1 MDTKKLRFFTVLC
14 ETGHMREAAKLLN
27 ISHAGLSKAIHT
39 LEVELGTVLVTKDG
53 RGVRVTPEG
62 RKLLSR
68 IKDCL
73 TAEENLLSQIA
84 GDHQCAEIKIGT
96 FEVFSTYL
104 SPKFVQAMEKHTEVS
119 FEELGPGNLETA
131 IINGQVDFGITYLP
145 IPRPNLDHLEI
156 TKIRMGIFGNKK
168 FSAEKKSFE
177 ELPFVVPITNIDGA
191 PTKVKGL
198 DGWPDDRIQRN
209 IKYSV
214 SLMET
219 ALALSREGLAVG
231 YFPKFVVELHN
242 QYAKLEYSFKEFSP
256 PSKISG
262 LQPVYAVKRKDR
274 AEDAS
279 FKSLCKV
286 LRGLT

>member
-27 ISHAGLSKAIHT
+27 ISHAGLSKAIHS
-39 LEVELGTVLVTKDG
+39 LESELATTLVTKDG
-53 RGVRVTPEG
+53 RGVKVTPEG
-62 RKLLSR
+62 HKLLIR
-68 IKDCL
+68 MKECL
-73 TAEENLLSQIA
+73 TAEENLFKEIS
-84 GDHQCAEIKIGT
+84 GDDPIHNIKLGT

-104 SPKFVQAMEKHTEVS
+104 SPKLVRSMEKHSKVS
-119 FEELGPGNLETA
+119 FEEFGPGNLEAA
-131 IINGQVDFGITYLP
+131 ILNNQVDFGITYLP
-145 IPRPNLDHLEI
+145 IPRPNLDHFEI
-156 TKIRMGIFGNKK
+156 TKIRMGIYGQKK
-168 FSAEKKSFE
+168 FLIENRDFSN
-177 ELPFVVPITNIDGA
+177 LPFVVPIASIDGT

-219 ALALSREGLAVG
+219 ALSLTREGLAVG
-231 YFPKFVVELHN
+231 YFPKFVAELHN
-242 QYAKLEYSFKEFSP
+242 QYVKPEYCLKEFLHAV
-256 PSKISG
+256 KIPG

-274 AEDAS
+274 REDII